1 MAAGGAKMKLIVKI
15 EIALFLLV
23 LLVAAGMILLS
34 DGGWMLLEEPVIAVR
49 EVPPIPT
56 EAPPEVEE
64 TVPATTAPP
73 DQKEPPQVSA
83 TRYFAYDLRKDM
95 FLAQKGDGDAK
106 LYPASITK
114 LLTCHVVLQY
124 LEPDDKVTV
133 GDAMNLVQFD
143 SSLAN
148 LKEGDELTVEQL
160 VAAMMLPSGNDAAQ
174 VAAVAA
180 GRAIAG
186 DKNLD
191 YQEAVKVFVKQM
203 NAMAQELGMSNS
215 RFVTPD
221 GWHDDDHYTTMND
234 LVILCQAALENE
246 TILKYTSKATD
257 SVLMADRNLEW
268 KNTNMLL
275 HENAETYVPATIGL
289 KTGYTSNAGGC
300 LVSAFFQTDR
310 IVLIGVFGCPAH
322 TMDRYIDT
330 VAIYN
335 SL

>member
-1 MAAGGAKMKLIVKI
+1 MKTIVKI
-15 EIALFLLV
+15 EIAILV
-23 LLVAAGMILLS
+23 LVVLVAAGMVLVSEGALL
-34 DGGWMLLEEPVIAVR
+34 LFNEPVLAQR

-56 EAPPEVEE
+56 EAVVMTVEE
-64 TVPATTAPP
+64 TIPAETQAP
-73 DQKEPPQVSA
+73 DQSEPQNITA
-83 TRYFAYDLRKDM
+83 ARYFVYDTREGAYLQTR
-95 FLAQKGDGDAK
+95 GDVDAK
-106 LYPASITK
+106 LYPAIITK
-114 LLTCHVVLQY
+114 LLSSLVVLKY
-124 LEPDDKVTV
+124 MDPADTVVV
-133 GDAMNLVQFD
+133 GDALLLVQPD
-143 SSLAN
+143 SSVAGLA
-148 LKEGDELTVEQL
+148 EGDQLTVEQL
-160 VAAMMLPSGNDAAQ
+160 ISAMMLPSGNDAAQ

-180 GRAIAG
+180 GRVIAD
-186 DKNLD
+186 DKALD

-215 RFVTPD
+215 HFVTPD
-221 GWHDDDHYTTMND
+221 GWHDDDHYTTMQD

-335 SL
+335 SV

>member
-1 MAAGGAKMKLIVKI
+1 MKTIVKI
-15 EIALFLLV
+15 EIAILV
-23 LLVAAGMILLS
+23 LVVLVAAGMVLVSEGALL
-34 DGGWMLLEEPVIAVR
+34 LFTEPVLAQR
-49 EVPPIPT
+49 EAPPIPT
-56 EAPPEVEE
+56 EAVVAIEE
-64 TVPATTAPP
+64 TIPVETQAP
-73 DQKEPPQVSA
+73 DQAEPQNITA
-83 TRYFAYDLRKDM
+83 ARYFVYDTREGAYLQTR
-95 FLAQKGDGDAK
+95 GDVNAK

-114 LLTCHVVLQY
+114 LLSSLVVLKY
-124 LEPDDKVTV
+124 MDPADTVVV
-133 GDAMNLVQFD
+133 GDALLLVQPD
-143 SSLAN
+143 SSVAGLA
-148 LKEGDELTVEQL
+148 EGDQLTVEQL
-160 VAAMMLPSGNDAAQ
+160 ISAMMLPSGNDAAQ

-186 DKNLD
+186 DKKLD

-215 RFVTPD
+215 HFVTPD
-221 GWHDDDHYTTMND
+221 GWHDDDHYTTMQD
-234 LVILCQAALENE
+234 LVLLCQAALENQI
-246 TILKYTSKATD
+246 ILKYTSKATD

-322 TMDRYIDT
+322 TMDRYLDT

>member
-1 MAAGGAKMKLIVKI
+1 MKTIVKI
-15 EIALFLLV
+15 EIAILV
-23 LLVAAGMILLS
+23 LVVLVAAGMVLVSEGALL
-34 DGGWMLLEEPVIAVR
+34 LFTEPVLAQR
-49 EVPPIPT
+49 EAPPIPT
-56 EAPPEVEE
+56 EAVVAIEE
-64 TVPATTAPP
+64 TIPAETQAP
-73 DQKEPPQVSA
+73 DQSEPQNITA
-83 TRYFAYDLRKDM
+83 ARYFVYDTREGAYLQIR
-95 FLAQKGDGDAK
+95 GDVDAK

-114 LLTCHVVLQY
+114 LLSSLVVLKY
-124 LEPDDKVTV
+124 MDPADTVVV
-133 GDAMNLVQFD
+133 GDALLLVQPD
-143 SSLAN
+143 SSVAGLV
-148 LKEGDELTVEQL
+148 EGDQLTVEQL
-160 VAAMMLPSGNDAAQ
+160 ISAMMLPSGNDAAQ

-215 RFVTPD
+215 HFVTPD

-322 TMDRYIDT
+322 TMDRYLDT

>member
-1 MAAGGAKMKLIVKI
+1 MKTIVKI
-15 EIALFLLV
+15 EIAILILV
-23 LLVAAGMILLS
+23 VLVAAGMVLVSEGALLLFA
-34 DGGWMLLEEPVIAVR
+34 DPVPVAR
-49 EVPPIPT
+49 EAPPIPT
-56 EAPPEVEE
+56 EAVAVTVEE
-64 TVPATTAPP
+64 TIPVETQAPVQPEPQNITA
-73 DQKEPPQVSA
+73 A
-83 TRYFAYDLRKDM
+83 RYFAYDTREGAYLQTR
-95 FLAQKGDGDAK
+95 GDVDAK

-114 LLTCHVVLQY
+114 LLSSLVVLKY
-124 LEPDDKVTV
+124 MDPADTVVV
-133 GDAMNLVQFD
+133 GDALLLVQPD
-143 SSLAN
+143 SSVAGLV
-148 LKEGDELTVEQL
+148 EGDQLTVEQL
-160 VAAMMLPSGNDAAQ
+160 ISAMMLPSGNDAAQ

-186 DKNLD
+186 DENLD

-203 NAMAQELGMSNS
+203 NAMAQELGMSKS
-215 RFVTPD
+215 HFVTPD

-234 LVILCQAALENE
+234 LVILCQAALENQI
-246 TILKYTSKATD
+246 ILKYTSKATD

-275 HENAETYVPATIGL
+275 HENAETYVPTTIGL

>member
-1 MAAGGAKMKLIVKI
+1 MKTIVKI
-15 EIALFLLV
+15 EIAILV
-23 LLVAAGMILLS
+23 LVVLVAAGMVLVSEGALL
-34 DGGWMLLEEPVIAVR
+34 LFTEPVLAQR
-49 EVPPIPT
+49 EAPPIPT
-56 EAPPEVEE
+56 EAVVAIEE
-64 TVPATTAPP
+64 TIPAETQAP
-73 DQKEPPQVSA
+73 DQSEPQNITA
-83 TRYFAYDLRKDM
+83 ARYFVYDTREGAYLQTR
-95 FLAQKGDGDAK
+95 GDVDAK

-114 LLTCHVVLQY
+114 LLSSLVVLKY
-124 LEPDDKVTV
+124 MDPADTVVV
-133 GDAMNLVQFD
+133 GDALLLVQPD
-143 SSLAN
+143 SSVAGLV
-148 LKEGDELTVEQL
+148 EGDQLTVEQL
-160 VAAMMLPSGNDAAQ
+160 ISAMMLPSGNDAAQ

-215 RFVTPD
+215 HFVTPD
-221 GWHDDDHYTTMND
+221 GWHDDDHYTTMQD

-246 TILKYTSKATD
+246 TILKYTSKTTD

-275 HENAETYVPATIGL
+275 HANAETYVPATIGL